1 MPPLRLAPCTVSA
14 VREARGFHGAVA
26 EFKRQLIEVTLRRV
40 GGNRTLAADV
50 LGLQRTYLLRLMRR
64 LGVAVPPPP
73 RRGRIL
79 GAG

>member
-1 MPPLRLAPCTVSA
+1 MPPPRLAHRA
-14 VREARGFHGAVA
+14 VPAFRQARGFHGAVA

-50 LGLQRTYLLRLMRR
+50 LGLQRTYLLRLIRE
-64 LGVAVPPPP
+64 LGVATPPPQ
-73 RRGRIL
+73 RRRRIV